1 MTIGQLASRT
11 GLTVRTP
18 RFYADAGVIPE
29 LERTDAEYCVFGP
42 DAVPRARL
50 VRTLRR
56 RAGGAAAR
64 DGISPD
70 SPTALAVIER
80 LEAMAP
86 GTPVDT
92 ACLRRG
98 SLTCSLHRLFERG
111 QGCDYCD

>member
-56 RAGGAAAR
+56 RAGGAGLLAATR
-64 DGISPD
+64 
-70 SPTALAVIER
+70 
-80 LEAMAP
+80 
-86 GTPVDT
+86 
-92 ACLRRG
+92 
-98 SLTCSLHRLFERG
+98 
-111 QGCDYCD
+111 